1 MLYGGIHLY
10 AFFRLRDT
18 FQPKLH
24 LQQLLISW
32 MVVITFIP
40 LIVRAAELF
49 GMDTTAR
56 VIAWPG
62 YLWMGFLFIFSAFML
77 FADVTNNF
85 YLLVVRRI
93 SNHFPEVISSEV
105 LHNSPVMFFKIA

>member
-1 MLYGGIHLY
+1 
-10 AFFRLRDT
+10 
-18 FQPKLH
+18 
-24 LQQLLISW
+24 